1 MNFIAGIEQIA
12 AQLKGIGAALDDTQI
27 MAKIVVSLPSRLQY
41 FLAAWDS
48 TQQELKTLLSL
59 KKRLV
64 KEETQARTKNS
75 KLENDAQGAF
85 LSQQPGSAG
94 KLSTPDGSCPP
105 QHAYATTSLQEE
117 VNVAEVLF
125 AAEV

>member
-1 MNFIAGIEQIA
+1 M
-12 AQLKGIGAALDDTQI
+12 
-27 MAKIVVSLPSRLQY
+27 P
-41 FLAAWDS
+41 AWDS
-48 TQQELKTLLSL
+48 TPQELKTLSSL
-59 KKRLV
+59 IKRLV
-64 KEETQARTKNS
+64 KEETSQARTKNS